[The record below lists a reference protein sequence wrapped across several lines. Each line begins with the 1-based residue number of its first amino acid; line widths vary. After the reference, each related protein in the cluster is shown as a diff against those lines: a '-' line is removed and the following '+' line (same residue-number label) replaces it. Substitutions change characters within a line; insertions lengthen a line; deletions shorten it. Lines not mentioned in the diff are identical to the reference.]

1 MNQDHFRHLDAV
13 ASDTEDAHVRARSGP
28 VFYNVPGPTKLMA
41 HFLIDRETAV
51 AAFRA
56 WKRGAKYN
64 SPSSSSK
71 TRKKRP
77 SCDAGRMSGD
87 AEN

>member
-1 MNQDHFRHLDAV
+1 MNQDHFRYLDAV

-56 WKRGAKYN
+56 WKKARGTTRHLRALEVHL
-64 SPSSSSK
+64 SSK
-71 TRKKRP
+71 P
-77 SCDAGRMSGD
+77 
-87 AEN
+87 